1 MKAKYLL
8 LLMLVFFCFVNL
20 VNAQDDEEKDK
31 KKDRHEFTMV
41 KELKTT
47 PVKSQ
52 AKTGTCWCFA
62 TTSFIETELLRMGK
76 GEYDLS
82 EMFIIHNTYPIKAT
96 KYMRYMGMGNFGP
109 GGQAHDV
116 FHIMDKFGAM
126 PEEVYSGIMPGDKE
140 HNHAELEN
148 MLDGILKS
156 ALKRTGTKTTTNWK
170 DIIDFT
176 LNKYLGE
183 IPNEFE
189 YKGKKY
195 TPKSFAD
202 ELGIKS
208 SDYIELTSFSH
219 HPFYK
224 TFVLEIPDNWTDDE
238 YYNVPIDDIVKV
250 MDYAIDKGYSIAWD
264 GDVGKENFYSKPSYA
279 VVPVT
284 AEDDQ
289 TKEEKKLPEKEK
301 QITQAD
307 RQDAFD
313 TYTTTDDHLMHITG
327 VAKDQEGTKFY
338 YTKNSWGTK
347 DRKYDGFWYMSEPFI
362 RLRTVAIMVHKD
374 AIPQEIKTKLG
385 L

>member
-1 MKAKYLL
+1 
-8 LLMLVFFCFVNL
+8 
-20 VNAQDDEEKDK
+20 
-31 KKDRHEFTMV
+31 
-41 KELKTT
+41 
-47 PVKSQ
+47 
-52 AKTGTCWCFA
+52 
-62 TTSFIETELLRMGK
+62 
-76 GEYDLS
+76 
-82 EMFIIHNTYPIKAT
+82 
-96 KYMRYMGMGNFGP
+96 
-109 GGQAHDV
+109 
-116 FHIMDKFGAM
+116 
-126 PEEVYSGIMPGDKE
+126 MPGDKE
-140 HNHAELEN
+140 PNHAELEN

-224 TFVLEIPDNWTDDE
+224 KFVLEIPDNWTDDE

-264 GDVGKENFYSKPSYA
+264 GDVGKENFYSKPGYA

-301 QITQAD
+301 QVTQTD

-327 VAKDQEGTKFY
+327 VAKDQKCTKF
-338 YTKNSWGTK
+338 
-347 DRKYDGFWYMSEPFI
+347 
-362 RLRTVAIMVHKD
+362 
-374 AIPQEIKTKLG
+374 
-385 L
+385 